1 MRLHIGSGGY
11 TVWKTVP
18 KPESSGVEQTSE
30 RGLSEMAHYQP
41 APVFKPAYAGTRS
54 EVYPRWS
61 ECLRKYQGP
70 GCSLLVL
77 TRMTGLDS
85 EREQPAQSGHSSRG
99 SDAPPGSW

>member
-18 KPESSGVEQTSE
+18 RSEYHGVGQTSE

-61 ECLRKYQGP
+61 EYLRSYQGP
-70 GCSLLVL
+70 GYSLPGY
-77 TRMTGLDS
+77 TRMTGLDGD
-85 EREQPAQSGHSSRG
+85 REQPAQSGHSSRG
-99 SDAPPGSW
+99 GHVPPESR